1 MHPVLT
7 VTLNP
12 ALDKGY
18 LVERLVPDS
27 KLRTPNPKIDPGGGG
42 INVARGLQRLGVE
55 ASAMYLA
62 GGRNGDLLRHI
73 LDGENIH
80 SVIVEIPSETRE
92 NITLQETGSGKQYRI
107 VPEGPTV
114 DASVADRVI
123 ERILQYSPK
132 PSYIIASGSLP
143 QGLPPDFFARL
154 VKAVK
159 KTGAR
164 CIVDTSGEPLRLAAE
179 EGPYLL
185 KPNLK
190 ELSELAGGG
199 HLELDQ
205 VDEAAL
211 SVIARGHCDVAVVS
225 MGGSGAIMVTSKGSF
240 QVAAPTVKRM
250 STVGAGDSMVA
261 GMVWAMEQGWEGRDV
276 LCAGVAAGTAATM
289 NPGTELFKKEDVL
302 RLLQWTRDRKH

>member
-1 MHPVLT
+1 MGALKTGDTLLAPDGKTL
-7 VTLNP
+7 VTW
-12 ALDKGY
+12 
-18 LVERLVPDS
+18 
-27 KLRTPNPKIDPGGGG
+27 KLPRPSVKFDAKAFDADEPEQVIDRM
-42 INVARGLQRLGVE
+42 IN
-55 ASAMYLA
+55 
-62 GGRNGDLLRHI
+62 
-73 LDGENIH
+73 
-80 SVIVEIPSETRE
+80 
-92 NITLQETGSGKQYRI
+92 
-107 VPEGPTV
+107 
-114 DASVADRVI
+114 
-123 ERILQYSPK
+123 YSPK

-143 QGLPPDFFARL
+143 KGLPSDFFARL
-154 VKAVK
+154 VRAVK

-205 VDEAAL
+205 VDDAAMA
-211 SVIARGHCDVAVVS
+211 VIGKGHCEVAVVS
-225 MGGSGAIMVTSKGSF
+225 MGGSGAIMVSREGSH

-261 GMVWAMEQGWEGRDV
+261 GMVWALEQGWEGRDV

-289 NPGTELFKKEDVL
+289 NPGTELFKKDDVL
-302 RLLQWTRDRKH
+302 RLLQWTQGRKH